1 MKPGR
6 RALAT
11 LSVTTVVA
19 TWLLLVIGGLV
30 NPTGSS
36 MACPDWYFIPTCNGE
51 IIPADWSGGIL
62 YEHGHR
68 MWASGVGL
76 LTLLLG
82 FALWR
87 RADLDKTTKRL
98 GLAAI
103 VLVALQGTLGG
114 ITVKMNLSW
123 FVSTSHLLLAMI
135 FFSLVIVIT
144 GRVLAAPAS
153 PNARSVGPRAL
164 VLVGAALVA
173 FQIII
178 GGLVR
183 HLGAGLVCGDDW
195 LGCGPGGFWPAGGA
209 AQIHMFH
216 RIVGYTTA
224 VVLFGIAVRSA
235 DALAANGRPAWR
247 AWLPASLVMLQVAL
261 GLLTVATG
269 HSLAI
274 VTLHTA
280 VAGLVLASLVAL
292 YLSLGPLGAPNGAGG
307 TGIAA
312 GANRTAPAP
321 GSAEVAL

>member
-1 MKPGR
+1 MKAGR
-6 RALAT
+6 RNLAAL
-11 LSVTTVVA
+11 SIVTVVA

-51 IIPADWSGGIL
+51 VIPADWSGGVL

-68 MWASGVGL
+68 MWASGVGM

-87 RADLDKTTKRL
+87 RQDLDRTTKRL
-98 GLAAI
+98 GLLAI
-103 VLVALQGTLGG
+103 VLVAFQGTLGG
-114 ITVKMNLSW
+114 ITVKLNLSW
-123 FVSTSHLLLAMI
+123 VVSTMHLVLAMI
-135 FFSLVIVIT
+135 FFSLLIVIT
-144 GRVLAAPAS
+144 GRVMGSPAQTS
-153 PNARSVGPRAL
+153 ARSVGPRGLVAVAAL
-164 VLVGAALVA
+164 LVG
-173 FQIII
+173 FQIAL

-195 LGCGPGGFWPAGGA
+195 LGCGPGTFWPAGGA
-209 AQIHMFH
+209 AQIHMLH

-224 VVLFGIAVRSA
+224 VVLFVVAARA
-235 DALAANGRPAWR
+235 AAALAADRRPSWLAWV
-247 AWLPASLVMLQVAL
+247 PASLVLTQVTL

-269 HSLAI
+269 RGLAI

-292 YLSLGPLGAPNGAGG
+292 FVGLGPLGAAL
-307 TGIAA
+307 
-312 GANRTAPAP
+312 
-321 GSAEVAL
+321 GSPDRRSALADGSGHAEVAL